1 MFDDIRY
8 GLRRLG
14 ATPGFT
20 LLAMVTLGIGIG
32 GATAIFSAVNP
43 VLFASLPYPRPDR
56 IVSIDEVHENG
67 THSDG
72 TFAMFRQYV
81 ERAHTFESIAVWR
94 TWGPSASGEKI
105 TGDGRPERLDG
116 QRVSADYFRVLG
128 VAPRIGRG
136 FQPADDGVNGPRV
149 AILSDALWR
158 RRFDA
163 DPAIVGRDIR
173 LDDTL
178 YTVIGI
184 MPARFEN
191 VALPAAGVWTALQ
204 YDPAIPPNG
213 REWGHHLKT
222 IARLRPGVQAADAS
236 RDVMAIGRSLMNR
249 VHPATYDPTTGFAV
263 VPLRDE
269 LASGV
274 KPALRAILGAV
285 GLVLLMA
292 CVNVTNLVLARG
304 ARRRGEFALRIALG
318 AGRLRLIRQ
327 VLTENILL
335 AIGGGAVGVA
345 LASFGV
351 SALVALSPPGL
362 PRAGA
367 IAVNTPVLIFAAAVS
382 VLIGVVFGMFPALQA
397 TRRDPHVEIQTASP
411 RTAGGRRRTPRALV
425 VGEVALAL
433 VLLVSS
439 GLLFR
444 SLTRLFAVPLGFDP
458 RGVLTLQ
465 VQAVG
470 RRYNADG
477 EIERLYERQLDAVR
491 RVPGIVSAGFSSQ
504 LPLSGDRD
512 QYGARFPATPSLPED
527 TFGAYR
533 YAVSPGYLESLRIPL
548 IRGRAIDDRDVAAA
562 PRVAVISESLA
573 KARFG
578 DRSPLGQE
586 VRIGPDIA
594 FTIVGVVG
602 DVRQAS
608 LASDNPQAVYLHAAQ
623 SWFPDSPRSFVVSAN
638 ADAAALAPSVRDAI
652 WSIDKDQ
659 PISRVAMLRDLIAA
673 SASERRFALM
683 LFEAFAMIALVLA
696 TVGIYGVLA
705 GSVAD
710 RTREIGVRLALGATR
725 GEIVSLI
732 VRQGMTLTALGLA
745 IGLGGAAVATRALV
759 TLLFGV
765 SPLDPVTYAGGV
777 SLLVLASAIA
787 CWIPAVR
794 AARVDPAVT
803 LRAE

>member
-1 MFDDIRY
+1 M
-8 GLRRLG
+8 
-14 ATPGFT
+14 
-20 LLAMVTLGIGIG
+20 
-32 GATAIFSAVNP
+32 
-43 VLFASLPYPRPDR
+43 
-56 IVSIDEVHENG
+56 
-67 THSDG
+67 
-72 TFAMFRQYV
+72 
-81 ERAHTFESIAVWR
+81 
-94 TWGPSASGEKI
+94 
-105 TGDGRPERLDG
+105 
-116 QRVSADYFRVLG
+116 
-128 VAPRIGRG
+128 
-136 FQPADDGVNGPRV
+136 
-149 AILSDALWR
+149 
-158 RRFDA
+158 
-163 DPAIVGRDIR
+163 
-173 LDDTL
+173 
-178 YTVIGI
+178 
-184 MPARFEN
+184 
-191 VALPAAGVWTALQ
+191 
-204 YDPAIPPNG
+204 
-213 REWGHHLKT
+213 
-222 IARLRPGVQAADAS
+222 
-236 RDVMAIGRSLMNR
+236 
-249 VHPATYDPTTGFAV
+249 HPATYDPTTGFAV

-274 KPALRAILGAV
+274 KPALLAILGAV

-304 ARRRGEFALRIALG
+304 ARRRGEFALRMALG
-318 AGRLRLIRQ
+318 AGRVRLIRQ
-327 VLTENILL
+327 VLTESILL
-335 AIGGGAVGVA
+335 AVAGGAAGVG

-351 SALVALSPPGL
+351 STLVALSPPDL

-367 IAVNTPVLIFAAAVS
+367 IAVNTPVLIFAALVS
-382 VLIGVVFGMFPALQA
+382 VVVGVGCGMFPALQA
-397 TRRDPHVEIQTASP
+397 TRRDPHVEIQTASQ

-425 VGEVALAL
+425 VAEVALAL

-465 VQAVG
+465 AQAVG
-470 RRYNADG
+470 RRYEAGG
-477 EIERLYERQLDAVR
+477 EVERLYERQLDAVR
-491 RVPGIVSAGFSSQ
+491 RVPGVVSAGFSSQ

-512 QYGARFPATPSLPED
+512 QYGARFPKNPLLPED

-623 SWFPDSPRSFVVSAN
+623 SWFPDRPRAFVVRAN
-638 ADAAALAPSVRDAI
+638 GDAPALAPSVRDAI
-652 WSIDKDQ
+652 WSVDKDQ
-659 PISRVAMLRDLIAA
+659 PISRVAMLPDLIAA

-683 LFEAFAMIALVLA
+683 LFEVFAMIALVLA

-725 GEIVSLI
+725 GEIVSLV
-732 VRQGMTLTALGLA
+732 VRQGMTLTGIGLA

-765 SPLDPVTYAGGV
+765 SRLDPVTYAGV
-777 SLLVLASAIA
+777 VALLIAASAIA